1 MYDVLL
7 PNSHKIHA
15 YPTLYD
21 TCIRYIYIT
30 YYMYANS
37 GASESN
43 GSLRQPAELKSED
56 QQEVE

>member
-37 GASESN
+37 GASD
-43 GSLRQPAELKSED
+43 SLRQPAELKSED